1 MTGVELVRL
10 LQDASVRDEVQ
21 RALGLPS
28 EPVAQAIAA
37 LTLELRELARHTD
50 ERFAELAGEVKQL
63 AGEVKQLAG
72 EVKQLAGDMKQLA
85 GEVKDLAEAQ
95 KRTEQEVA
103 RLARAMRMMRK
114 HVGTL
119 SDSLGFPL
127 EDRARDRLPA
137 WLRAQHGIEVAGLRR
152 LVVRENGELLEID
165 LFAEGTRAGER
176 VLVAGE
182 AKARVSA
189 RAVEKFARQVRE
201 LCAARGAASWF
212 GFVFGYRFASE
223 AYVRAAQESMAL
235 IGSDEV

>member
-1 MTGVELVRL
+1 MTGVELVQL

-37 LTLELRELARHTD
+37 LTLELRELGRRTD
-50 ERFAELAGEVKQL
+50 ERFAELAGEVK
-63 AGEVKQLAG
+63 G
-72 EVKQLAGDMKQLA
+72 
-85 GEVKDLAEAQ
+85 LAEAQ

-103 RLARAMRMMRK
+103 RLASAMRMMRK

-165 LFAEGTRAGER
+165 LFAEGTRGGQR

-182 AKARVSA
+182 AKTRVSA
-189 RAVEKFARQVRE
+189 KAVEKLARQVRE

-212 GFVFGYRFASE
+212 GFLFGYRFAPE
-223 AYVRAAQESMAL
+223 AYGRAAHESMVL